1 MQEREGQTG
10 GNLTPEEIKIMKG
23 TEEKLIGRNSQ
34 IQISERSGK
43 LFHSENKK
51 QENAVKEK
59 KTGEQKRIC

>member
-1 MQEREGQTG
+1 
-10 GNLTPEEIKIMKG
+10 MKG

-59 KTGEQKRIC
+59 KTGEQKGVC